1 MKQLSI
7 IFSLIYSFVYSQDLR
22 PLGLYNDIV
31 SHTYYTL
38 SYSEDHEQAEWVY
51 YVLNSNQLN
60 SSTERKN
67 NFRPD
72 NKVKTYSAQ
81 LYDYKG
87 SGYDRGHL
95 APATD
100 MKYNT
105 ISMSE
110 SFFMSNMS
118 PQSPSFNRGIWK
130 KIEKQFRDW
139 SYKYGE
145 LVIITGPVLK
155 GENYGSIGYNKVTIP
170 KWYYKVAIDPSNYER
185 NLAILIENKGSS
197 ASIKSFV
204 VTIDYLEEFSGLDF
218 FHNLSDEIEE
228 SFESS
233 IHTNLWDWNV
243 TYTPRSSVTIM
254 KNGTIDHTVNHLPNN
269 GKIFRTTTGKKY
281 HKESCRYLSKSKIPI
296 TIAEAQEKGL
306 GPCGVCKP

>member
-7 IFSLIYSFVYSQDLR
+7 IFSLISSFVYSQDLK

-51 YVLNSNQLN
+51 YVLKSNQLN
-60 SSTERKN
+60 STVERKD

-72 NKVKTYSAQ
+72 FKVKTSSAQ

-100 MKYNT
+100 MKYNN
-105 ISMSE
+105 ISISE

-145 LVIITGPVLK
+145 LVIVTGPVLK

-170 KWYYKVAIDPSNYER
+170 KWFYKVAIDPSNYDR
-185 NLAILIENKGSS
+185 NIAILIENKGSS

-218 FHNLSDEIEE
+218 FHNLSDKIEE

-233 IHTNLWDWNV
+233 THINLWDWNV
-243 TYTPRSSVTIM
+243 TYAPKSSVTIM
-254 KNGTIDHTVNHLPNN
+254 KNGTIDHTVDHLPSN
-269 GKIFRTTTGKKY
+269 GNIFRTTTGKKY

-296 TIAEAQEKGL
+296 TFIEAKEKGL

>member
-72 NKVKTYSAQ
+72 NKVKTSSAQ

-281 HKESCRYLSKSKIPI
+281 HKESCRYLSKCKIPI